1 MRSCIFPTTRSGSG
15 FAGSGQLVLRR
26 DRISRSQSD
35 KHLGPALRRE
45 LCRSTLCC
53 VDPDRQRC
61 ARSRSKSACS
71 KSLASWATHL
81 RASAIIHLEV
91 MCVSIRGKR
100 LFAIAA
106 SACRILSI
114 CSRPPGRGDAAGRR
128 AAAIR
133 GDYAHRTLTL
143 ATPGGDCRI
152 DSQPVPSTINP
163 KTGFV
168 TVDDTIGGRAYSVV
182 VDAGSGGA
190 SAGRHRYN
198 HERGE
203 KCGTAD
209 DCLRTGTNITMIA
222 SQCWYASDHAKKTP
236 NC

>member
-1 MRSCIFPTTRSGSG
+1 MLP
-15 FAGSGQLVLRR
+15 AGVL
-26 DRISRSQSD
+26 QQF
-35 KHLGPALRRE
+35 E
-45 LCRSTLCC
+45 VTL
-53 VDPDRQRC
+53 
-61 ARSRSKSACS
+61 
-71 KSLASWATHL
+71 
-81 RASAIIHLEV
+81 
-91 MCVSIRGKR
+91 
-100 LFAIAA
+100 
-106 SACRILSI
+106 
-114 CSRPPGRGDAAGRR
+114 
-128 AAAIR
+128 
-133 GDYAHRTLTL
+133 DYAHRTLTL

-222 SQCWYASDHAKKTP
+222 SQCWYAGDHATIASICRSASVISKSLIATLIASSAVRALTRSRYSAFLRMSTMRHSGSGFAAMIP
-236 NC
+236 EIITNARLGFHAAAD